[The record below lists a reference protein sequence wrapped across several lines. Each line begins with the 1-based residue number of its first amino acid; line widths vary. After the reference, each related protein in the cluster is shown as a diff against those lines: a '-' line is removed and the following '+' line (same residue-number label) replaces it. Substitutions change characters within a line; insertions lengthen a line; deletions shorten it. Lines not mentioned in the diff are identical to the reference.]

1 MLGRRWAARIF
12 NLFFGG
18 FLALLGFS
26 SLRSRWVGGHRV
38 LYAAPTATVHVA
50 GKL

>member
-1 MLGRRWAARIF
+1 MLGRWWAARICF
-12 NLFFGG
+12 GGSLSLFF
-18 FLALLGFS
+18 LG
-26 SLRSRWVGGHRV
+26 SRWVGGHRV